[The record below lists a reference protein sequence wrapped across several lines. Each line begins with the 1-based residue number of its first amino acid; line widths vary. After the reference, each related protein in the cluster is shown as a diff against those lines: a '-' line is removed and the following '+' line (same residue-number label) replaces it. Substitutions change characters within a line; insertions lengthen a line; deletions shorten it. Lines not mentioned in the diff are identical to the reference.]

1 MTPTTQTH
9 PDVHPGTPSVPPN
22 PPTVPGSV
30 PPSRACPG
38 EARRSRTEPRGR
50 DGQRPGRGA
59 PQETTATHDG
69 HPAQARLHGM
79 IDDLADALAAGVS
92 DPRIESFLAWLSKL
106 HRYSTR
112 NALLISLQWADR
124 QRRDPDLPD
133 LGHVA
138 SYRTWQR
145 LGRNVR
151 RGERGM
157 AILVPVTVR
166 ARPEGAS
173 DTPSSR
179 HTREPAGSRPSLAC
193 EAAGEG
199 WPEAGERGTQD
210 GPRHLRFRL
219 GHVFD
224 VSQTE
229 GAEIPTWYTDTPALA
244 DCLPALLEFATA
256 RGVTVRRGDT
266 GTALGYSLP
275 GEIVVSADLP
285 DGAAVQTLLHELA
298 HEILHQHG
306 PELNLPAHVQESEA
320 EAVAA
325 TVSGSLGENT
335 LRSAAHYIRHS
346 GGSPAVIRASLFRIT
361 QAAST
366 ILGALLPD
374 PTADLATA
382 DPDTR
387 AA

>member
-1 MTPTTQTH
+1 
-9 PDVHPGTPSVPPN
+9 
-22 PPTVPGSV
+22 
-30 PPSRACPG
+30 
-38 EARRSRTEPRGR
+38 
-50 DGQRPGRGA
+50 
-59 PQETTATHDG
+59 
-69 HPAQARLHGM
+69 M

-173 DTPSSR
+173 ASADPDD
-179 HTREPAGSRPSLAC
+179 
-193 EAAGEG
+193 
-199 WPEAGERGTQD
+199 D

-229 GAEIPTWYTDTPALA
+229 GEEIPTWYTDTPALA